1 MALRRAGF
9 RAAQHGVAALES
21 TSAPLTSASHRGWDR
36 GDAHQRWT
44 ATHLAPSSSGIG
56 LSARHFSSS
65 TPSFQDPW
73 AMLGIKPGASADEL
87 KKAYR
92 KEALK
97 WHPDR
102 HPDGPQKAAAEK
114 KFKQVSEAYQQLSEG
129 GGGGGGGF
137 PGGGGGGRGGG
148 GGGWAGTQWGG
159 GGPRPGWTPRGGGG
173 GGGGGGFYTRDA
185 AGNYTYHGGAGAD
198 GRQDA
203 DRIFREMFGD
213 SDFVKISCASSP
225 SGPRGREAGT
235 RRAEAAV
242 AWEASGDSAALRAA
256 AGP

>member
-1 MALRRAGF
+1 M
-9 RAAQHGVAALES
+9 
-21 TSAPLTSASHRGWDR
+21 
-36 GDAHQRWT
+36 
-44 ATHLAPSSSGIG
+44 
-56 LSARHFSSS
+56 SARHFSSS

-129 GGGGGGGF
+129 GGGGGGF

-148 GGGWAGTQWGG
+148 GGGMGRDAVGRR
-159 GGPRPGWTPRGGGG
+159 RPEARMDPTRRRRRRRGAAAFTPATPRA
-173 GGGGGGFYTRDA
+173 TTPTTAPPVR
-185 AGNYTYHGGAGAD
+185 TGARTPTASSA
-198 GRQDA
+198 RCSA
-203 DRIFREMFGD
+203 TMTL
-213 SDFVKISCASSP
+213 SKISCASSP

>member
-1 MALRRAGF
+1 VERREEEDLLDLAGNHHHLAMALRRAGF

-114 KFKQVSEAYQQLSEG
+114 KFKQVSEA
-129 GGGGGGGF
+129 
-137 PGGGGGGRGGG
+137 
-148 GGGWAGTQWGG
+148 
-159 GGPRPGWTPRGGGG
+159 
-173 GGGGGGFYTRDA
+173 
-185 AGNYTYHGGAGAD
+185 
-198 GRQDA
+198 
-203 DRIFREMFGD
+203 
-213 SDFVKISCASSP
+213 
-225 SGPRGREAGT
+225 
-235 RRAEAAV
+235 
-242 AWEASGDSAALRAA
+242 
-256 AGP
+256 

>member
-129 GGGGGGGF
+129 GGGGGGF
-137 PGGGGGGRGGG
+137 PGRRRRRTRRRRRWMG
-148 GGGWAGTQWGG
+148 
-159 GGPRPGWTPRGGGG
+159 
-173 GGGGGGFYTRDA
+173 RDA
-185 AGNYTYHGGAGAD
+185 V
-198 GRQDA
+198 GRRRPEARMDPT
-203 DRIFREMFGD
+203 RRRRRR
-213 SDFVKISCASSP
+213 
-225 SGPRGREAGT
+225 RGRRLLHP
-235 RRAEAAV
+235 RRR
-242 AWEASGDSAALRAA
+242 GQLHLPRRRRCGRAP
-256 AGP
+256 GRRPHLPRDVRRQ

>member
-1 MALRRAGF
+1 
-9 RAAQHGVAALES
+9 
-21 TSAPLTSASHRGWDR
+21 
-36 GDAHQRWT
+36 
-44 ATHLAPSSSGIG
+44 
-56 LSARHFSSS
+56 
-65 TPSFQDPW
+65 
-73 AMLGIKPGASADEL
+73 MLGIKPGASADEL

-129 GGGGGGGF
+129 GGGGGGVSREEAAADAAAAAVDG
-137 PGGGGGGRGGG
+137 PGRSGAAAARGPDGPHEAAAAA
-148 GGGWAGTQWGG
+148 AGAAAFT
-159 GGPRPGWTPRGGGG
+159 PATPRA
-173 GGGGGGFYTRDA
+173 TTPTTAPPVR
-185 AGNYTYHGGAGAD
+185 TGARTPTASSA
-198 GRQDA
+198 RCSA
-203 DRIFREMFGD
+203 TMTL
-213 SDFVKISCASSP
+213 SKISCASSP

-235 RRAEAAV
+235 RRAEAAA

>member
-1 MALRRAGF
+1 M
-9 RAAQHGVAALES
+9 
-21 TSAPLTSASHRGWDR
+21 
-36 GDAHQRWT
+36 
-44 ATHLAPSSSGIG
+44 
-56 LSARHFSSS
+56 SARHFSSS

-129 GGGGGGGF
+129 GAAAAVSREEAAADAAAVAVDG
-137 PGGGGGGRGGG
+137 PGRSGAAAARGPDGPHEAAAAA
-148 GGGWAGTQWGG
+148 AGAAAFT
-159 GGPRPGWTPRGGGG
+159 PATPRA
-173 GGGGGGFYTRDA
+173 TTPTTAPPVR
-185 AGNYTYHGGAGAD
+185 TGARTPTASSA
-198 GRQDA
+198 RCSA
-203 DRIFREMFGD
+203 TMTL
-213 SDFVKISCASSP
+213 SKISCASSP
-225 SGPRGREAGT
+225 SDPRGREAGT
-235 RRAEAAV
+235 RRAEAAA
-242 AWEASGDSAALRAA
+242 AWADSGDSAALRAA